1 MSDWTPPAGTRAAS
15 GELGE
20 SAAERAA
27 REERHQVI
35 IELLG
40 AYADG
45 ELPLETTSQIDA
57 HLVGCARCRRDLAVH
72 QTVRRRLGVE
82 PPLAAPPALRERI
95 AAAVAATP
103 VVVEAGSGQQAG
115 ALWAGG
121 SRQRQLA
128 VVLAVSTA
136 LAAAVWIGVARHE
149 RADSPALGQL
159 ASSPASVPLIR
170 AVLADYRRVT
180 ASDLPGRARDLEVV
194 RGAVPF
200 PVEPL
205 HASGV
210 RLLAAWT
217 TELEGEP
224 AAVLAYRW
232 DDRIV
237 LEYLL
242 PEIRFF
248 QHRDVR
254 RAVTDGR
261 LLVASDGAQGIVA
274 WPTAAAGALL
284 VGDLAPERLA
294 SLAAAD
300 LLVRRVD
307 RGAQ

>member
-1 MSDWTPPAGTRAAS
+1 MSDWTPRGGARAAG
-15 GELGE
+15 GEVGE

-45 ELPLETTSQIDA
+45 ELPPETTSQIDA
-57 HLVGCARCRRDLAVH
+57 HLVGCARCRRDLTVH

-82 PPLAAPPALRERI
+82 PPLAAPPELRERI
-95 AAAVAATP
+95 TAAIAATP
-103 VVVEAGSGQQAG
+103 VLTPDPAPHGPRPA
-115 ALWAGG
+115 
-121 SRQRQLA
+121 SRFLA
-128 VVLAVSTA
+128 VISIAVV

-149 RADSPALGQL
+149 RADAPALGQL

-170 AVLADYRRVT
+170 GVLADYRRVT

-237 LEYLL
+237 LQYLL

-248 QHRDVR
+248 QHRDIR
-254 RAVTDGR
+254 RAVTGGR

-274 WPTAAAGALL
+274 WPTEAAGALL

-294 SLAAAD
+294 RLAAAD

>member
-1 MSDWTPPAGTRAAS
+1 MSDWTPRAA
-15 GELGE
+15 GLGE

-27 REERHQVI
+27 REEQHQVI

-45 ELPLETTSQIDA
+45 ELPPETTSQIDA

-72 QTVRRRLGVE
+72 QAVRRRLGVE

-95 AAAVAATP
+95 AAAIAATP
-103 VVVEAGSGQQAG
+103 VVVPPPSA
-115 ALWAGG
+115 
-121 SRQRQLA
+121 SRLA
-128 VVLAVSTA
+128 PPAWRRPAAILIAVATVT
-136 LAAAVWIGVARHE
+136 AAVWIGVARDE
-149 RADSPALGQL
+149 RASAPALGQL

-170 AVLADYRRVT
+170 GVLADYRRVT
-180 ASDLPGRARDLEVV
+180 AGDLPGRARDLETV

-205 HASGV
+205 RAPGV
-210 RLLAAWT
+210 RLLAVWT
-217 TELEGEP
+217 TEVEGEP

-232 DDRIV
+232 EDRIV
-237 LEYLL
+237 LQYLL
-242 PEIRFF
+242 SETRFF
-248 QHRDVR
+248 QHRDIR

-261 LLVASDGAQGIVA
+261 VLVASDGAQGIVA
-274 WPTAAAGALL
+274 WPTEAAGALL

-294 SLAAAD
+294 RLVTAD

>member
-1 MSDWTPPAGTRAAS
+1 MSDWTPRAA
-15 GELGE
+15 GLGE

-27 REERHQVI
+27 REEQHQVI

-45 ELPLETTSQIDA
+45 ELPPETTSQIDA

-95 AAAVAATP
+95 AAAIAATP
-103 VVVEAGSGQQAG
+103 VATPLPATRYPLLAPRRLAAILI
-115 ALWAGG
+115 ALA
-121 SRQRQLA
+121 S
-128 VVLAVSTA
+128 
-136 LAAAVWIGVARHE
+136 LAAAVWFGVARHE
-149 RADSPALGQL
+149 RADAPALGQL

-205 HASGV
+205 RASGV
-210 RLLAAWT
+210 RLLAVWT
-217 TELEGEP
+217 TEVEGEP

-232 DDRIV
+232 EDRIV

-242 PEIRFF
+242 SEIRFF
-248 QHRDVR
+248 QHRDIR

-261 LLVASDGAQGIVA
+261 VLVASDGAQGIVA
-274 WPTAAAGALL
+274 WPTEAAGALL

-294 SLAAAD
+294 RLVTAD

>member
-1 MSDWTPPAGTRAAS
+1 MSDWTPRAGTRAA
-15 GELGE
+15 GEGLGE

-27 REERHQVI
+27 REEQHQVI

-45 ELPLETTSQIDA
+45 ELPPETTSQIDA

-95 AAAVAATP
+95 AAAVADTP
-103 VVVEAGSGQQAG
+103 VVVPPLPASPARFP
-115 ALWAGG
+115 LSG
-121 SRQRQLA
+121 SRRVAAISIA
-128 VVLAVSTA
+128 VATLVAS
-136 LAAAVWIGVARHE
+136 VWIGAARQE

-159 ASSPASVPLIR
+159 ASSPVSVPLIR
-170 AVLADYRRVT
+170 GVLADYRRVT
-180 ASDLPGRARDLEVV
+180 AGDLPGRARDLEVV
-194 RGAVPF
+194 RGAMPF

-205 HASGV
+205 QAPGV
-210 RLLAAWT
+210 RLLAVWT
-217 TELEGEP
+217 TELEGEL

-237 LEYLL
+237 LEYLV
-242 PEIRFF
+242 PEARFF
-248 QHRDVR
+248 QHRDIR
-254 RAVTDGR
+254 RAVAGGR

-274 WPTAAAGALL
+274 WPVAAAGALL
-284 VGDLAPERLA
+284 VGDLEPERLA
-294 SLAAAD
+294 RLAAAD
-300 LLVRRVD
+300 LLVRKVD

>member
-1 MSDWTPPAGTRAAS
+1 MSDWTPLANG
-15 GELGE
+15 LGE

-45 ELPLETTSQIDA
+45 ELPPETTSQIDA

-72 QTVRRRLGVE
+72 QAVRRRLGVE

-95 AAAVAATP
+95 AAAVAAAP
-103 VVVEAGSGQQAG
+103 
-115 ALWAGG
+115 
-121 SRQRQLA
+121 A
-128 VVLAVSTA
+128 VVPPPAPRAPRPRPRAVALIAIA
-136 LAAAVWIGVARHE
+136 LATLASAVWIDGARRE
-149 RADSPALGQL
+149 RADSPALGEL

-170 AVLADYRRVT
+170 GVLADYRRVT

-194 RGAVPF
+194 REAVPF

-205 HASGV
+205 HAPGV
-210 RLLAAWT
+210 RLLAVWT
-217 TELEGEP
+217 TELEGEA

-237 LEYLL
+237 LEYLV
-242 PEIRFF
+242 PETRFF

-274 WPTAAAGALL
+274 WPTEAAGALL
-284 VGDLAPERLA
+284 VGDLVPERLA
-294 SLAAAD
+294 RLAAAD

>member
-1 MSDWTPPAGTRAAS
+1 MSDWTPRTGARAA
-15 GELGE
+15 GEELGE

-45 ELPLETTSQIDA
+45 ELPPETTSQLDA
-57 HLVGCARCRRDLAVH
+57 HLVGCARCRRDLALH
-72 QTVRRRLGVE
+72 QAVRRRLGVE
-82 PPLAAPPALRERI
+82 PPVAAPPALRERI

-103 VVVEAGSGQQAG
+103 VAVESLPATRYPLPAT
-115 ALWAGG
+115 
-121 SRQRQLA
+121 RRLA
-128 VVLAVSTA
+128 AILVA
-136 LAAAVWIGVARHE
+136 LATLTTAVWVGVSRRE
-149 RADSPALGQL
+149 RADSPVLGQL
-159 ASSPASVPLIR
+159 VSSPASVPLIR
-170 AVLADYRRVT
+170 SVLADYRRVT
-180 ASDLPGRARDLEVV
+180 AGDLPGRARDLEVV

-205 HASGV
+205 HATGV

-232 DDRIV
+232 DDRLL
-237 LEYLL
+237 LEYLV
-242 PEIRFF
+242 PETRFF

-261 LLVASDGAQGIVA
+261 LLGASDGAQGIVA
-274 WPTAAAGALL
+274 WPTEAAGALL

-294 SLAAAD
+294 RLAAAD

>member
-1 MSDWTPPAGTRAAS
+1 MSDWTPAGTRAA
-15 GELGE
+15 GGGLGE

-27 REERHQVI
+27 REERHQVL

-45 ELPLETTSQIDA
+45 ELPPETTSQIDA

-72 QTVRRRLGVE
+72 QAVRRRLGVE
-82 PPLAAPPALRERI
+82 PPLAAPPELRERV

-103 VVVEAGSGQQAG
+103 VVVSPPPATRYPLPATRR
-115 ALWAGG
+115 ALIPIAI
-121 SRQRQLA
+121 A
-128 VVLAVSTA
+128 T
-136 LAAAVWIGVARHE
+136 LAAVVWIGVARYE
-149 RADSPALGQL
+149 RVDSPALGQL

-170 AVLADYRRVT
+170 GVLADYRRVT
-180 ASDLPGRARDLEVV
+180 AGDLPGRARDLEVV
-194 RGAVPF
+194 RGAMPF

-205 HASGV
+205 QAPGL
-210 RLLAAWT
+210 RLLAVWT

-242 PEIRFF
+242 SEIRFF
-248 QHRDVR
+248 QHRDIR

-274 WPTAAAGALL
+274 WPTEAAGAFL

-294 SLAAAD
+294 RLAGAD
-300 LLVRRVD
+300 PLVRRVD

>member
-1 MSDWTPPAGTRAAS
+1 MSDWTSQATG
-15 GELGE
+15 LGE

-45 ELPLETTSQIDA
+45 ELPPETRSQIDA
-57 HLVGCARCRRDLAVH
+57 HLVGCGRCRRDLAVH
-72 QTVRRRLGVE
+72 QAVRRRLGVE

-103 VVVEAGSGQQAG
+103 IPATPAP
-115 ALWAGG
+115 A
-121 SRQRQLA
+121 SRFPLLTSRFLA
-128 VVLAVSTA
+128 VIAVA
-136 LAAAVWIGVARHE
+136 LVSLTGAVWIGVSRGE

-170 AVLADYRRVT
+170 GVLADYRRVT
-180 ASDLPGRARDLEVV
+180 AGDLPGRARDLEAV

-205 HASGV
+205 RAPGV

-232 DDRIV
+232 DDRVV

-242 PEIRFF
+242 PETRFF
-248 QHRDVR
+248 QHRDIR
-254 RAVTDGR
+254 RAVADGR

-274 WPTAAAGALL
+274 WPMEAGGALL
-284 VGDLAPERLA
+284 VGDLEPERLA
-294 SLAAAD
+294 KLAATD